1 MNNYAAALSYY
12 YFLANLMT
20 FAQQKAASFMIDDS
34 KLIAKMEE
42 NKLKTPKT
50 TSKFQARLE
59 KMIKDQQNLK
69 KK

>member
-1 MNNYAAALSYY
+1 
-12 YFLANLMT
+12 MT